1 MEKPNSLQ
9 SNGIGIIAECE
20 DCKNK
25 FELSGINLIRKKF
38 LFEGQVV
45 FLSFYD
51 CPNCGKR
58 HYAQIDNV
66 KTLEQLKDITKQ
78 MHKLANY
85 KRCGNQ
91 VQQKQSAKFK
101 KTREHLAQSRN
112 NLMKEFTGKNV
123 IDAESG
129 IEVFDLRFSV

>member
-1 MEKPNSLQ
+1 MEKPNNLQ
-9 SNGIGIIAECE
+9 INGIGIIVECE

-25 FELSGINLIRKKF
+25 FELSGINLIKKKF

-45 FLSFYD
+45 FLSFYE

-66 KTLEQLKDITKQ
+66 KTLEQLKDVTKQ

-91 VQQKQSAKFK
+91 VPQKQSAKFK
-101 KTREHLAQSRN
+101 KAREHLAQSRN

>member
-1 MEKPNSLQ
+1 MEKPNNLQ
-9 SNGIGIIAECE
+9 SNGIRIIAECE

-66 KTLEQLKDITKQ
+66 KTLEQLKDATKQ

-85 KRCGNQ
+85 KMCGNQ
-91 VQQKQSAKFK
+91 VPQKQSAKFK

>member
-1 MEKPNSLQ
+1 MEIPV
-9 SNGIGIIAECE
+9 ICE
-20 DCKNK
+20 KCGNKFIVSKNK
-25 FELSGINLIRKKF
+25 LQNKEYALENGM
-38 LFEGQVV
+38 QVKIT
-45 FLSFYD
+45 SYD
-51 CPNCGKR
+51 CPSCGKR
-58 HYAQIDNV
+58 HYVQIDNV
-66 KTLEQLKDITKQ
+66 KTLEQLKDVTKQ
-78 MHKLANY
+78 MNKLANY

-91 VQQKQSAKFK
+91 VPQKQSAKFK

>member
-1 MEKPNSLQ
+1 MEKPNNLQ

-25 FELSGINLIRKKF
+25 FELSGTNLVRKKF
-38 LFEGQVV
+38 LFEEQVI

-51 CPNCGKR
+51 CPSCGKR

-66 KTLEQLKDITKQ
+66 KTLEQLKDVTKQ

-85 KRCGNQ
+85 KKCGNQ
-91 VQQKQSAKFK
+91 VPQKQSAKFK